1 MDVLEKARERHAEL
15 KAQIEAADA
24 ARPEL
29 ERLEKFL
36 KTAEE
41 LQREYLTGRR
51 AVSYPPVRA
60 SVQLPSAMTSNMIE
74 RILDEFGPQLQ
85 IKEIII
91 RLRRAGWRGSG
102 DERRDYKNIFT
113 ILTTKPRRFRN
124 IGGAVFERVRA
135 ISE

>member
-24 ARPEL
+24 VRPEL
-29 ERLEKFL
+29 ERLERFL

-41 LQREYLTGRR
+41 LRREYLTGRR
-51 AVSYPPVRA
+51 SVTFPPVH
-60 SVQLPSAMTSNMIE
+60 VTLQLPSAVTSNMIE

-91 RLRRAGWRGSG
+91 HLKRAGWRGSG

-113 ILTTKPRRFRN
+113 NLTTKPHRFRN